1 MQSSLFF
8 FLAQSLGSLIL
19 SSLCLFLQIKR
30 NKMKNW
36 LIYIIIILAV
46 LLIAMCEQVK
56 FANEKWE
63 RSETNVKAYA
73 SMFDASK
80 KQNVAL
86 QLTVDQL
93 GYFKDSVLQELDRT
107 RKELK
112 IKDKNLKV
120 LQQVKSSFSKSD
132 TIILKDTL
140 FRNVS
145 LDVDTI
151 LGDKWYNVRLGL
163 KYPSM
168 IAVKPYF
175 KSEKHIVVSSKKETV
190 NPPKKFFLL
199 RWLQKRHIV
208 LHIDVVEKNPYVSD
222 ETSRYVEIIN

>member
-1 MQSSLFF
+1 
-8 FLAQSLGSLIL
+8 
-19 SSLCLFLQIKR
+19 
-30 NKMKNW
+30 MKNW

-46 LLIAMCEQVK
+46 FLVAMWEQVK

-63 RSETNVKAYA
+63 RSEANVKAYA
-73 SMFDASK
+73 SMFDDSK

-86 QLTVDQL
+86 QLTISQL
-93 GYFKDSVLQELDRT
+93 SYFKDSVLQELDNT

-112 IKDKNLKV
+112 IKDRNLKA

-140 FRNVS
+140 FKEVS
-145 LDVDTI
+145 LHVDTV

-163 KYPSM
+163 HYPSTV
-168 IAVKPYF
+168 IVEPEF
-175 KSEKHIVVSSKKETV
+175 KSEKHIIVSSKKETV

-199 RWLQKRHIV
+199 RWFQKRHMV
-208 LHIDVVEKNPYVSD
+208 LHVDVIEKNPYVDAES
-222 ETSRYVEIIN
+222 SRYVEIIK